1 MELEDQVLITVPAHE
16 ESQSAPDS
24 SPKTIIVHIQDDET
38 LKGRIEAALSL
49 ARAYRAHL
57 NCVHVTPVEA
67 YVAFDSFGG
76 VFVMNSVMEA
86 LDEQE
91 AAIRTRIEEELKNE
105 DVSWDFEQVTG
116 NVAGQLTSRSAL
128 ADLVVTG
135 RSKKRADVGGPGIRF
150 LGELLERARTPLFIP
165 GDDESPCDPTAP
177 AIIAWDGS
185 YEAANAVRSALGM
198 LKLTSQVRVI
208 QVSEEKVEA
217 FPGTRLL
224 QYLSRHGMH
233 AELQVEP
240 SGAIDANREFISGLL
255 MAQARSLG
263 AGYIV
268 MGGYNHS
275 RIGQYLFG
283 GVTRTM
289 LSACPVGLVI
299 AH

>member
-1 MELEDQVLITVPAHE
+1 MELEDQVLITVPAHDQ
-16 ESQSAPDS
+16 SQPVPDS
-24 SPKTIIVHIQDDET
+24 SPKTIVVHVQDDET

-57 NCVHVTPVEA
+57 NCIHVTPIEA

-76 VFVMNSVMEA
+76 VFVMSSVMKA
-86 LDEQE
+86 IDEQE
-91 AAIRTRIEEELKNE
+91 AAVRSRIQEEMNNE
-105 DVSWDFEQVTG
+105 DASWDFEQVTG

-128 ADLVVTG
+128 ADLVVTS
-135 RSKKRADVGGPGIRF
+135 RSKQRPDFGGPGIGF
-150 LGELLERARTPLFIP
+150 LGELLERSRTPLFIP
-165 GDDESPCDPTAP
+165 GDGEQPFDPVAP

-185 YEAANAVRSALGM
+185 YEAANAVRSAAGM
-198 LKLTSQVRVI
+198 LKLASQVRVI
-208 QVSEEKVEA
+208 QVSEEKTEV

-224 QYLSRHGMH
+224 QYLSRHGIH

-240 SGAIDANREFISGLL
+240 NGAIHADGEFISGLL
-255 MAQARSLG
+255 VTQARSLG

-289 LSACPVGLVI
+289 LSACPVALVI
-299 AH
+299 AR